1 MSAVGWVALA
11 GGALSD
17 TLGRLEVP
25 APTGQGWGQLMEG
38 VWHVY
43 RSQGLQSQDYQPGRE
58 GGNVLG
64 STATF
69 FQFLGEHVC

>member
-25 APTGQGWGQLMEG
+25 ASTGEGGGKLMEG
-38 VWHVY
+38 VWYVY
-43 RSQGLQSQDYQPGRE
+43 RSQEL
-58 GGNVLG
+58 
-64 STATF
+64 
-69 FQFLGEHVC
+69 